1 MSSFGSFW
9 LGPLSP
15 YEKASLLSFAEFG
28 HSVVL
33 YSYKSFDDLP
43 SGIVQGDANE
53 IVDESYIDRFIT
65 DGRRNI
71 AQFSDYFRYKMF
83 LKKQMC
89 WIDSDVMMLKSF
101 EVESSDNFLIAENG
115 TNICNAILN
124 LNPSSKELGRIVA
137 ASESVLDQDVPFGTL
152 QAFNSRTFKKQ
163 SSSFKPANLFMPLHY
178 DEFYKFLLP
187 EYQDECQ
194 KLCRDAFS
202 IHLYN
207 NIWDKMGYYKEL
219 LPPEGSYLYDL
230 LSSKPIAK
238 QFKGVYPEA
247 VVRALVHGWNQRFS
261 GEALSVGSILKQLVP
276 STRRT
281 LKRLHSQYMPLL
293 REMSG
298 HG

>member
-1 MSSFGSFW
+1 MSTFGSFW

-33 YSYKSFDDLP
+33 FSYKPFDGLP

-65 DGRRNI
+65 DGRRNV

-101 EVESSDNFLIAENG
+101 EVESSENFLIAENG

-124 LNPSSKELGRIVA
+124 LNPSSRELGRIVA

-152 QAFNSRTFKKQ
+152 QAFNSRTFKNRVHRSSLQ
-163 SSSFKPANLFMPLHY
+163 ACSCRFTTMSSTSSS
-178 DEFYKFLLP
+178 
-187 EYQDECQ
+187 
-194 KLCRDAFS
+194 CRS
-202 IHLYN
+202 IEMNAKSFAGTHSRY
-207 NIWDKMGYYKEL
+207 ISTTTSGTRWVTTRSFFRRKA
-219 LPPEGSYLYDL
+219 
-230 LSSKPIAK
+230 PIC
-238 QFKGVYPEA
+238 
-247 VVRALVHGWNQRFS
+247 
-261 GEALSVGSILKQLVP
+261 
-276 STRRT
+276 TT
-281 LKRLHSQYMPLL
+281 C
-293 REMSG
+293 
-298 HG
+298 